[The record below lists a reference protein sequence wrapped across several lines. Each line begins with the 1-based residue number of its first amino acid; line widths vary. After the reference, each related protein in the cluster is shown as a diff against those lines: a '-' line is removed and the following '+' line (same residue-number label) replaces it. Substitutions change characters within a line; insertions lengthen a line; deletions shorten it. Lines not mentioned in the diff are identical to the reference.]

1 MNASNGHRGYSS
13 SGYGR
18 TPVAVTRTSP
28 KVCVCASAEPT
39 AHRRDHVGTN
49 GHFGNQAYSG
59 AKPSSRLDRL
69 PASDRSR
76 QSREDDTGSRGSWG
90 DNDAWSR
97 GDASV
102 LERTSASSMKQRQ
115 MQLQRDRGL
124 SDEIEASSRE
134 IAEREKHMRHI
145 ESQMQ
150 DINEMF
156 RDLNSLVT
164 EQGDT
169 LNTIE
174 ANMDNVTATV
184 AKGVHEVATANA
196 YHKKRS
202 FGWW

>member
-1 MNASNGHRGYSS
+1 MSAS
-13 SGYGR
+13 
-18 TPVAVTRTSP
+18 AVTRSSL
-28 KVCVCASAEPT
+28 KVNSDHICE
-39 AHRRDHVGTN
+39 HRGRSDRGSNLLPRDHGRVI
-49 GHFGNQAYSG
+49 NQAYSG
-59 AKPSSRLDRL
+59 AKTSSWADTF

-76 QSREDDTGSRGSWG
+76 AVPVDDDAGSLRHGSWG
-90 DNDAWSR
+90 HNAAWSR
-97 GDASV
+97 RDASI
-102 LERTSASSMKQRQ
+102 LQRARASSIPPRQ

-124 SDEIEASSRE
+124 SDEIEANSRE

-156 RDLNSLVT
+156 RDLNSLVI

-174 ANMDNVTATV
+174 ANMDHVTTTV
-184 AKGVHEVATANA
+184 AKGGQQVVAANT